1 MAEPVYDQVA
11 AKIPSQVNPC
21 YGVANVKPLD
31 PATTMSKFE
40 AKKPS
45 YDRFHWCVVIG
56 LVLVGV
62 VVCASMA
69 VAVWSLA
76 KVNGVEQAQV
86 QISLSK
92 LYSNVSAA
100 IDLLRADNSR
110 IRKEV
115 QTFLG
120 SVQANIS
127 SSMIST
133 VEARI
138 DAVNTSISD
147 VELFQSE
154 LVEVMQA
161 LSSQLAAVE
170 DRIDTVNDRID
181 ASVSNAVDLFQSEL
195 NKVMQ
200 ALSGQLPSTPANS
213 CLSLSTSGHYWVR
226 ASNGSAVLVYCDVMM
241 IRSCG
246 DVDGGW
252 RRVASMDFSNS
263 TTPCPSGLQE
273 RIDSGIRTCGIQSS
287 HSTYASV
294 FSSSG
299 TAYDEICGKIIAY
312 QMGTPDA
319 FANRAIDSNYV
330 DGVSLTHGS
339 NPRHHIWTFAA
350 ALDEYG
356 ESGTEACECSHSG
369 RRSGRLP
376 PAFVGQDYFC
386 DSGIPRRRIYSSD
399 NGRFFSM
406 SPLWDGSGCGH
417 DSTCCSFNNP
427 PWFYK
432 QLPSPTSDAIEM
444 RVCADENRSN
454 EDIAISSVVIYIH

>member
-76 KVNGVEQAQV
+76 KVNGVDSSAQHA
-86 QISLSK
+86 SLF
-92 LYSNVSAA
+92 
-100 IDLLRADNSR
+100 
-110 IRKEV
+110 RKEV

-127 SSMIST
+127 SSVISA

-154 LVEVMQA
+154 LIEVMQA
-161 LSSQLAAVE
+161 LSGQLAAVE

-195 NKVMQ
+195 NEVMQ

-213 CLSLSTSGHYWVR
+213 CLSLNTSGHYWVR

-287 HSTYASV
+287 RSTCASV

-299 TAYDEICGKIIAY
+299 TVYDKICGKIIAY

-356 ESGTEACECSHSG
+356 GYAGGTEVCECSHS
-369 RRSGRLP
+369 RRSGGLP
-376 PAFVGQDYFC
+376 PAFVGLDYFC
-386 DSGIPRRRIYSSD
+386 DSGIPRRRIPSDDSS
-399 NGRFFSM
+399 FFSM

-432 QLPSPTSDAIEM
+432 QLPSLTSDAIEM
-444 RVCADENRSN
+444 RVCADESRNN
-454 EDIAISSVVIYIH
+454 EDIAMSSVEIYVH

>member
-21 YGVANVKPLD
+21 YGVANTKPLD
-31 PATTMSKFE
+31 PATTMSNFD
-40 AKKPS
+40 AQKPS
-45 YDRFHWCVVIG
+45 SDRFHWCVVIG

-62 VVCASMA
+62 VACVSMA
-69 VAVWSLA
+69 VAMWSLA
-76 KVNGVEQAQV
+76 KANGVDSSAQQAQV
-86 QISLSK
+86 QVSLGK

-100 IDLLRADNSR
+100 IDLLRADASLF
-110 IRKEV
+110 RKEV

-127 SSMIST
+127 SSVISA
-133 VEARI
+133 VEA
-138 DAVNTSISD
+138 
-147 VELFQSE
+147 
-154 LVEVMQA
+154 
-161 LSSQLAAVE
+161 
-170 DRIDTVNDRID
+170 RIDTVNDRID
-181 ASVSNAVDLFQSEL
+181 ASVSNTVDLFQSEL
-195 NKVMQ
+195 NEVMQ

-213 CLSLSTSGHYWVR
+213 CLSLNTSGHYWVR
-226 ASNGSAVLVYCDVMM
+226 ASNGSAVLVYCDVLM

-287 HSTYASV
+287 RSTCASV

-299 TAYDEICGKIIAY
+299 TAYDKICGKIIAY

-356 ESGTEACECSHSG
+356 GYANGTEVCECSHS
-369 RRSGRLP
+369 RRSGGLP

-386 DSGIPRRRIYSSD
+386 DSGIPRRRIPSDDSS
-399 NGRFFSM
+399 FFSM
-406 SPLWDGSGCGH
+406 SPLWDGSGCGQY
-417 DSTCCSFNNP
+417 STCCSFNNP

-444 RVCADENRSN
+444 RVCSDENRNN
-454 EDIAISSVVIYIH
+454 EDIAISSVVIYVH